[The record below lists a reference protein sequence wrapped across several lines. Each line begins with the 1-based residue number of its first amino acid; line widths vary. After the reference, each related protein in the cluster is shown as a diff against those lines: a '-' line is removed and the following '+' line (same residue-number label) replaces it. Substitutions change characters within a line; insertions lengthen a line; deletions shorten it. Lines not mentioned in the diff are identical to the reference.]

1 MSEPFA
7 DGCSPPAVQ
16 TTGEMVLRKTQAA
29 IVTLALCALPTAAA
43 EAQMTWTDK
52 GFVNASFGVQGGAGS
67 LDTASTFDIYGSDQF
82 REQSTLATSQDVD
95 GGAFFDISGG
105 YKVWRN
111 LVVGI
116 GFTRVA
122 SDSDVSVNAVVPDP
136 LFSDRSRSVSTTSP
150 GAEHSEVAINLS
162 GTWMMPVTDKV
173 DVGFSFGPTI
183 FNVSQDVP
191 VSISVSEPG
200 PTITSVNMTKVEK
213 TTVGVHFGVDTTYL
227 IRPKLGAGA
236 FLRYTVGSVD
246 VDGANDSLTVGGFQ
260 LGFGVRYRF

>member
-1 MSEPFA
+1 MSELFA
-7 DGCSPPAVQ
+7 DGRAPQ
-16 TTGEMVLRKTQAA
+16 RQHNRRFVLQITKAA
-29 IVTLALCALPTAAA
+29 FLTFALCALSTAA
-43 EAQMTWTDK
+43 EAQMTWTDR
-52 GFVNASFGVQGGAGS
+52 GFVNANFGGQAGS
-67 LDTASTFDIYGSDQF
+67 RTLSTSTEFEIYGSQEF
-82 REQSTLATSQDVD
+82 GERATLSTSQDVG

-122 SDSDVSVNAVVPDP
+122 GDSDVSVNASVPDP
-136 LFSDRSRSVSTTSP
+136 LISDRPRSVSTTATGS
-150 GAEHSEVAINLS
+150 EHSEVAINLS

-183 FNVSQDVP
+183 FSVSQDVP
-191 VSISVSEPG
+191 TSITVSEPG
-200 PTITSVNMTKVEK
+200 PTITSTNFNRIDKS
-213 TTVGVHFGVDTTYL
+213 TVGVHFGVDTTYL

-246 VDGANDSLTVGGFQ
+246 LEGADDNLTVGGFQ
-260 LGFGVRYRF
+260 IGFGVRYRF